1 MPEIRPLPRF
11 DQFQTNMENRTP
23 KHTQTHSNQLISQ
36 AHIVTEHA
44 QKKKNHKKII
54 LNTLILLLKFHILL
68 QKLKPLRAKGNA
80 KKNRSGKM
88 RLNSENLRFDDAVFC
103 HVRAPIVT
111 ILLKKETRKW
121 LYSARVTTLQSCDL
135 QDFFLCPSFDRV
147 FMPRRPRSVGRAR
160 CATGAASEPR
170 FQRRAVRIDFS
181 RLVEFMQR
189 HV

>member
-1 MPEIRPLPRF
+1 MRRDKANGKFNLVSQVPEIRPLPRF

-36 AHIVTEHA
+36 AHIVTEHKP
-44 QKKKNHKKII
+44 KKKNHKKII

-103 HVRAPIVT
+103 LARAPIIIILHEKKPPGSHICVQTYTDTDSRHLTHSPSATHSLFWPVIKNIVT
-111 ILLKKETRKW
+111 IDNKFHTHLI
-121 LYSARVTTLQSCDL
+121 Y
-135 QDFFLCPSFDRV
+135 
-147 FMPRRPRSVGRAR
+147 
-160 CATGAASEPR
+160 
-170 FQRRAVRIDFS
+170 
-181 RLVEFMQR
+181 
-189 HV
+189 H